1 MKESSK
7 KKQHKFIYIDLLLH
21 NEVQETI
28 LVDKKFEAPG
38 NNWHIER
45 RGTSYFLIENYMEG
59 ILVQDV
65 EEFYEV
71 GDWKYHIYWDE
82 RKSGDYFSISDMF
95 SFSYWSYIS
104 IIYFCAFLGIAWIQS
119 LPYPETSQIAV
130 GSGGTVALN
139 YGTGVVTGTA
149 TTFGNIGAAKT
160 GDVIRFGDRDGT
172 YMGDAI
178 IVGIAST
185 TQLTIGSTMGLS
197 GVAIAGT
204 SFTISELPKYS
215 VKDVKFSEASWGTN
229 DSFVY
234 GVAAAGAE
242 SASGGQYEAG
252 VGWVGV
258 TTYSDTH
265 GNLRVKKEVLV
276 AMSGITTGN
285 APAYPP
291 A

>member
-1 MKESSK
+1 MA
-7 KKQHKFIYIDLLLH
+7 LW
-21 NEVQETI
+21 
-28 LVDKKFEAPG
+28 G
-38 NNWHIER
+38 NN
-45 RGTSYFLIENYMEG
+45 
-59 ILVQDV
+59 D
-65 EEFYEV
+65 
-71 GDWKYHIYWDE
+71 
-82 RKSGDYFSISDMF
+82 
-95 SFSYWSYIS
+95 
-104 IIYFCAFLGIAWIQS
+104 
-119 LPYPETSQIAV
+119 AV
-130 GSGGTVALN
+130 GSGGTVSLD
-139 YGTGVVTGTA
+139 YSTGTVTGTA

-160 GDVIRFGDRDGT
+160 GDVIRFGDRNGT

-204 SFTISELPKYS
+204 DFTVSELPKSS
-215 VKDVKFSEASWGTN
+215 VKDVKYSEASWGTN

-234 GVAAAGAE
+234 GVGAAGTATGT
-242 SASGGQYEAG
+242 SYETG

-258 TTYSDTH
+258 TTYTDTH
-265 GNLRVKKEVLV
+265 GNARIKKEILV